1 MNHKSRH
8 SREAGCCKL
17 RFSSPR
23 ASRRGPSAGSAGT
36 PSPYFMKVY
45 WLICNSPEGGNP
57 LQINNLVQ
65 VVDARLLGH
74 DNIEVFCLKWKF
86 MN

>member
-1 MNHKSRH
+1 LAVIILFKFQDNFIHKFIDGLINLNNSQTIKVVIP
-8 SREAGCCKL
+8 AKPVL
-17 RFSSPR
+17 
-23 ASRRGPSAGSAGT
+23 AKAGS
-36 PSPYFMKVY
+36 
-45 WLICNSPEGGNP
+45 GNP

-65 VVDARLLGH
+65 VMDARLLGH

>member
-1 MNHKSRH
+1 MVDLLVQAITRPITPGNAIK
-8 SREAGCCKL
+8 A
-17 RFSSPR
+17 
-23 ASRRGPSAGSAGT
+23 ASAIIIFNLNNSQTIKIVIPAKPVLAKAGS
-36 PSPYFMKVY
+36 
-45 WLICNSPEGGNP
+45 GNP

-65 VVDARLLGH
+65 VMDARLLGH